1 MAGVAGTHPTLEG
14 AIPVVALRA
23 VDFYFSLAVTV
34 TFCTDKYFQGVPQ
47 PHRLYDKVPASFLAV
62 GYAHSHIEGCL
73 VKKMLVIGSSIW
85 QPRAI

>member
-62 GYAHSHIEGCL
+62 GYAHSHIE
-73 VKKMLVIGSSIW
+73 
-85 QPRAI
+85 